1 MHATQTQTQRWPH
14 CESGNGV
21 RAQCSPVD
29 VGRLRA
35 PPQFLYELPRRGVED
50 SDEGP
55 LWKNTAPTNISRWD
69 KTGSATGTT
78 APTSNANPVGLV
90 QNPPARSAALT
101 FSDAVAIRVPWRFSA
116 MQHSAPSWAGMSTGG
131 FSVLARSTI
140 CTWPEWVPGKA
151 SRELLLLGHSTQ
163 RPGENKSRE
172 RPAVKLLMA
181 GILFAVPGLQPT
193 ERDSGRGEGGA
204 SPAAARAEARST
216 FERGLVNSQTH
227 LWGCSRSQRR
237 AADGGC
243 G

>member
-1 MHATQTQTQRWPH
+1 MHATQTQKQRWPH
-14 CESGNGV
+14 CVSGNGA

-55 LWKNTAPTNISRWD
+55 LWKNTRRPQTSAAGTKQGARQERRLRLQTRTLWAWSR
-69 KTGSATGTT
+69 T
-78 APTSNANPVGLV
+78 P
-90 QNPPARSAALT
+90 PPARSAPLT

-181 GILFAVPGLQPT
+181 GILFAVPGTPT
-193 ERDSGRGEGGA
+193 DGA
-204 SPAAARAEARST
+204 
-216 FERGLVNSQTH
+216 
-227 LWGCSRSQRR
+227 
-237 AADGGC
+237 
-243 G
+243 